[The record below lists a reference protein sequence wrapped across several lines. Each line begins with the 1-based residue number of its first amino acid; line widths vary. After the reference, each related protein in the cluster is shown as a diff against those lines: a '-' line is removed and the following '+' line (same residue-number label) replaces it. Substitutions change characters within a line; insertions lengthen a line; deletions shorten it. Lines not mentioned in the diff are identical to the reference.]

1 VEFVVLLLT
10 GVTVVFATLVV
21 VGVVVIVV
29 VVTLDDAGVELF
41 ETVVVVLVVELEVVS
56 GRACKCNRFLDLAA
70 CIIA

>member
-1 VEFVVLLLT
+1 
-10 GVTVVFATLVV
+10 
-21 VGVVVIVV
+21 VVVIVV

-56 GRACKCNRFLDLAA
+56 GRACKCDRFLDLAA